1 MLPLLASTLNPFKC
15 VAPLSTPF
23 ASIRQSLA
31 VEDINVGVW
40 PLPATVGHLTIMVT
54 GEKTTVEVQQIA
66 CALCTSSTV
75 ANTDSLPFF

>member
-31 VEDINVGVW
+31 VEDINVGTSHSY

-54 GEKTTVEVQQIA
+54 LYYHGYWREK
-66 CALCTSSTV
+66 L
-75 ANTDSLPFF
+75 